1 MRVFRMMEVKSCVCV
16 CVCVCDFFIAR
27 GRLGEDARWRCD
39 ASLILGYVDRL
50 RDALWPHIS

>member
-1 MRVFRMMEVKSCVCV
+1 MRVFRMMEVKSCV